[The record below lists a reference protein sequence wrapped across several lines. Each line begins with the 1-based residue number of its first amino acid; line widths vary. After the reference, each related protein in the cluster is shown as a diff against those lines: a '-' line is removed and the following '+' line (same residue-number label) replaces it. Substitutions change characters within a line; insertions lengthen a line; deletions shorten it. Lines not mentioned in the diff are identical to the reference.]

1 MATTQENVRIN
12 FVTAFDGKAL
22 NNARGSIGA
31 LEQLASRA
39 AKTFAS
45 LFAAQ
50 KVYQFGKA
58 SVQAFT
64 EDQKAAAALTQT
76 LGNLGL
82 GFKSLGVEDY
92 IQKLSVATGVLDDQ
106 LRPAFAT
113 LARATGSVAKSQE
126 LLNLALDISAG
137 TGRDVASVSLALSK
151 GYLGQTTALGR
162 LGAGLSKADLASKDF
177 GVIQGKLTQLFA
189 GQAATA
195 AETYAGKVNRIGV
208 AYDNLKET
216 VGLGLV
222 NAFQTVVGPN
232 GSLDSA
238 LTKIQ
243 DLGYAISAT
252 IQGIG
257 GAFNVL
263 TQVIMSNPLIKI
275 LSKPLKGIFGQ
286 LVEAGKAAAFAETQ
300 KKNTAALELFY
311 KKQKQVT
318 EQTKTQLSLDK
329 AALALKQA
337 SKVLDLQQIQIYAAM
352 QDAKGS
358 DLDRLK
364 LQQAILDGNAV
375 AAQTLANK
383 VLQANS
389 LVMDLQGNIVSDP
402 LKGWVISSQDFLA
415 NLQASLDALKG
426 IQSQAATLAGT
437 SGSKT
442 PALAAGTVGT
452 TGLTQPQL
460 QSALSTNSFGVSLD
474 SWTQAIQN
482 NPVEVKVTVDPN
494 AVAYGISLATQNQ
507 SSNGVSIGT
516 SRNNPIYLN
525 PSSGL

>member
-1 MATTQENVRIN
+1 MATINETARIN
-12 FVTAFDGKAL
+12 FVTAFDGKGL
-22 NNARGSIGA
+22 NAARGSIGA

-92 IQKLSVATGVLDDQ
+92 IQKLALATGVLDDQ
-106 LRPAFAT
+106 LRPAFAR
-113 LARATGSVAKSQE
+113 LARQTQDIEKTQT
-126 LLNLALDISAG
+126 LLNLALDVSAG
-137 TGRDVASVSLALSK
+137 TGQELMTVSNALAKAYGGQYTSLSK
-151 GYLGQTTALGR
+151 
-162 LGAGLSKADLASKDF
+162 LGAGLTKADLATNNF
-177 GVIQGKLTQLFA
+177 ALIQDKLTKLFS
-189 GQAATA
+189 GQASTA
-195 AETYAGKVNRIGV
+195 AETYAGKINRIGV

-222 NAFQTVVGPN
+222 NAFQSLVGPN

-257 GAFNVL
+257 GAFGVL

-311 KKQKQVT
+311 KKQKQVA

-337 SKVLDLQQIQIYAAM
+337 SKVLDLQQIQIFAAM
-352 QDAKGS
+352 QEAKGS

-364 LQQAILDGNAV
+364 LQQAILDGNASS
-375 AAQTLANK
+375 AATLAK
-383 VLQANS
+383 QVLAANS
-389 LVMDLQGNIVSDP
+389 LMMDLQGNIVADP

-426 IQSQAATLAGT
+426 IQSQAATLAST